1 MSNPARLDTFFNRRF
16 FGMSE
21 RLIEVVLQR
30 EAKDGRGPLRWVG
43 ERLPSATTRH
53 SQPPVNSSSTLGMT
67 TTNFPAPVAAL
78 LEKGDC
84 SGPVTERARSTLI

>member
-43 ERLPSATTRH
+43 ERLPSATTGQSPR
-53 SQPPVNSSSTLGMT
+53 
-67 TTNFPAPVAAL
+67 
-78 LEKGDC
+78 
-84 SGPVTERARSTLI
+84 